1 MTILYGIIGVL
12 TLGVLVLIKTSLDKD
27 KMSKDSSR
35 QLNELR
41 ATYQKM
47 EYQLTTYEKRIND
60 LNAANKTLQDELDTL
75 LANPLVNSDKVNNRT
90 KKK

>member
-60 LNAANKTLQDELDTL
+60 LNATNKTLQDELDTL